1 MPGSACTLITHH
13 ADPEDRYA
21 YKTFV
26 EASIHALVLTIPFPS
41 GMLPSSDVDGDAHTS
56 RVTRHRSFQPTRF
69 PANLEAQAKFGAKHN
84 TTRTKMQ

>member
-41 GMLPSSDVDGDAHTS
+41 GMLPSSDVDGDAHTTS
-56 RVTRHRSFQPTRF
+56 
-69 PANLEAQAKFGAKHN
+69 
-84 TTRTKMQ
+84 